1 MKDFSNEIK
10 YKTTRSSGAG
20 GQNVNKVETAVT
32 ALWKVEET
40 ECFSELEIERIRV
53 KLKNKINA
61 EGLLQVSA
69 SEYRTQFQN
78 KKLVIEKIITLVNQ
92 ALIIPK
98 KRLKTKPSK
107 SQIEKRL
114 QAKKKMSEKKE
125 QRKFRY

>member
-32 ALWKVEET
+32 AFWNVEET

-53 KLKNKINA
+53 KLKNKISA

-69 SEYRTQFQN
+69 SEYRTQLQN
-78 KKLVIEKIITLVNQ
+78 KKLATEKILILVNQ

>member
-1 MKDFSNEIK
+1 MKDFINEIK

-32 ALWKVEET
+32 ALWNVEET
-40 ECFSELEIERIRV
+40 ECFSEEEIQRIKD

>member
-1 MKDFSNEIK
+1 MKDFSHEIK

-32 ALWKVEET
+32 ALWNVEET
-40 ECFSELEIERIRV
+40 ECFSEEEIQRIKD
-53 KLKNKINA
+53 KLRNKINA

>member
-32 ALWKVEET
+32 ALWNVEET
-40 ECFSELEIERIRV
+40 ECFSEFEIERIRV
-53 KLKNKINA
+53 KLKNKISA

-69 SEYRTQFQN
+69 SEYRAQLQN
-78 KKLVIEKIITLVNQ
+78 KKLATEKILILVNQ

>member
-61 EGLLQVSA
+61 EGVLQVSA

>member
-20 GQNVNKVETAVT
+20 GQNVNKVETAVM
-32 ALWKVEET
+32 ALWNVEET

-53 KLKNKINA
+53 KLKNKISA
-61 EGLLQVSA
+61 EDLLQVSA
-69 SEYRTQFQN
+69 SEYRTQLQN
-78 KKLVIEKIITLVNQ
+78 KKLATEKILILVNQ

>member
-1 MKDFSNEIK
+1 MKNFSNEIR
-10 YKTTRSSGAG
+10 YKTARSSGAG

-69 SEYRTQFQN
+69 SEYRTQHQN
-78 KKLVIEKIITLVNQ
+78 KKLATEKIIALVNQ
-92 ALIIPK
+92 ALIIPR